1 MMMFW
6 PGSCKGYEI
15 LRVYIC
21 INICASA
28 QHWKSHIDDLPR
40 RRVVEIGSHN
50 ELLRR
55 GGAYASLVS
64 KQLGVEEREVTATA
78 SSSPSRDAW
87 TPGEGR
93 VTQGGGLAGWFG
105 IGSSGGKGASSRRS
119 PSPVTPQR
127 HARRLAG
134 AQGAL

>member
-1 MMMFW
+1 VCVCIYIYARLHNTGSLTSMI
-6 PGSCKGYEI
+6 PG
-15 LRVYIC
+15 
-21 INICASA
+21 
-28 QHWKSHIDDLPR
+28 

-78 SSSPSRDAW
+78 TSSPSRDAW
-87 TPGEGR
+87 TPGGGR

-105 IGSSGGKGASSRRS
+105 IKSSGGKGAPSRRS

-127 HARRLAG
+127 QARRLAG